1 MYNMFRMSGMD
12 PGKEFKVGIEE
23 SDRIGAT
30 LVLGD
35 RSQELTIKALRDALS
50 LPDILR
56 MITGGGSMQ
65 WDGVDPRLVDR
76 FKRVDWNDPESAVEL
91 LKTREAVRALTGQM
105 RREFPKV
112 ASAMLD
118 QRDDLMTDN
127 LLNKC
132 KGRTVAV
139 VGMAHMDGI
148 ESRWR
153 DKVGI
158 EESDRIGATLVL
170 GDRSQELTIK
180 ALRDALSLPDILRMI
195 TGGGSMQWDGVDPR
209 LVDRFKRVD
218 WNDPESA
225 VELLKTREAVRALTG
240 QMRREFPKV
249 ASAMLDQRD
258 DLMTDNL
265 LNKCKGRTVAVVGM
279 AHMDGI
285 ESRWRD
291 AMGGDGGVTLIS

>member
-1 MYNMFRMSGMD
+1 MSLSFIGTPRQFRLLTLPHPLHTQLRAPGDIGEKMLGAGLKTVYNMFRMSGMD

-65 WDGVDPRLVDR
+65 WDGVDPRLV
-76 FKRVDWNDPESAVEL
+76 E
-91 LKTREAVRALTGQM
+91 
-105 RREFPKV
+105 
-112 ASAMLD
+112 
-118 QRDDLMTDN
+118 
-127 LLNKC
+127 
-132 KGRTVAV
+132 
-139 VGMAHMDGI
+139 
-148 ESRWR
+148 
-153 DKVGI
+153 
-158 EESDRIGATLVL
+158 
-170 GDRSQELTIK
+170 
-180 ALRDALSLPDILRMI
+180 
-195 TGGGSMQWDGVDPR
+195 
-209 LVDRFKRVD
+209 RFKRVD

>member
-1 MYNMFRMSGMD
+1 MLGAGLKTVYNMFRMSGMD

-30 LVLGD
+30 LILGD

-56 MITGGGSMQ
+56 MVTGGGSMQ

-127 LLNKC
+127 LLK
-132 KGRTVAV
+132 VLV
-139 VGMAHMDGI
+139 V
-148 ESRWR
+148 
-153 DKVGI
+153 
-158 EESDRIGATLVL
+158 
-170 GDRSQELTIK
+170 Q
-180 ALRDALSLPDILRMI
+180 
-195 TGGGSMQWDGVDPR
+195 
-209 LVDRFKRVD
+209 
-218 WNDPESA
+218 
-225 VELLKTREAVRALTG
+225 
-240 QMRREFPKV
+240 
-249 ASAMLDQRD
+249 
-258 DLMTDNL
+258 
-265 LNKCKGRTVAVVGM
+265 
-279 AHMDGI
+279 
-285 ESRWRD
+285 
-291 AMGGDGGVTLIS
+291 